1 MIATERVRCRE
12 DGGCHGFIEARGL
25 LKAAWIIFSSLS
37 NCIVR
42 MSRLFCACQDQGC
55 EGQDFPTWPDSKG
68 FTHSTCLKAS
78 NDFPDHYG
86 RGVLKFHS
94 ASASIESTLKFFQ
107 DDTAV
112 FTTHHCL
119 VTISLDNGFAAFLYE
134 VREGMFLEILTAKW
148 QPLRSLTT
156 EVKIPDWHCALNTV

>member
-1 MIATERVRCRE
+1 MQW
-12 DGGCHGFIEARGL
+12 GP
-25 LKAAWIIFSSLS
+25 
-37 NCIVR
+37 R
-42 MSRLFCACQDQGC
+42 MSWVHRGKRLVEGSVDHLLLIVQLHCQNVKVVLCLPGSRLWRSR
-55 EGQDFPTWPDSKG
+55 FPTWPGSKG